1 MAGVVAWLALA
12 VPIVAP
18 APAGAVA
25 PPFNRL
31 PWTLPVLDER
41 GPGPLGIGGVTAAP
55 TTVILRRG
63 RRLTTSDWDRP
74 ADGVRIFVGPG
85 RYLHYRSRD
94 GKLRFL
100 GLQAPTWKAD
110 PPARVPLLVLVPP
123 SPSKGAPTCAIDS
136 RRGVLGTARIDSL
149 LLARLRGVIIAC
161 PQATSRAARSGVLEN
176 VRPFANP
183 DFVEDIARM
192 PLTVDRAL
200 RGLGL
205 GYRVDRS
212 RVYLLGGSG
221 GGYPVLLAIAR
232 HPALARA
239 AFVYDSMGRVT
250 WRLTQTDW
258 LQRLPGIRRT
268 LTSEGLLDGAGR
280 FVLPALRRRD
290 PSTDAA
296 LDGIARSDTRL
307 VLSWSPYDP
316 VVPGGD
322 RNHLGWIAARL
333 ATRGKPAVLCRHR
346 GLHSGQFRSAG
357 DADLGTRGHQ
367 QGSPERWADALSLIG
382 LGPSVPIDEL
392 FCPALAESVP
402 VR

>member
-1 MAGVVAWLALA
+1 MGYSCARMGRRMRRVAGVVAWLALA

-136 RRGVLGTARIDSL
+136 RRGVLGTARIDGL

-200 RGLGL
+200 RELG
-205 GYRVDRS
+205 S
-212 RVYLLGGSG
+212 
-221 GGYPVLLAIAR
+221 AIASI
-232 HPALARA
+232 AAASTCSAARA
-239 AFVYDSMGRVT
+239 AA
-250 WRLTQTDW
+250 
-258 LQRLPGIRRT
+258 IRCC
-268 LTSEGLLDGAGR
+268 S
-280 FVLPALRRRD
+280 
-290 PSTDAA
+290 
-296 LDGIARSDTRL
+296 RS
-307 VLSWSPYDP
+307 P
-316 VVPGGD
+316 
-322 RNHLGWIAARL
+322 
-333 ATRGKPAVLCRHR
+333 ATR
-346 GLHSGQFRSAG
+346 RSRARRSS
-357 DADLGTRGHQ
+357 TT
-367 QGSPERWADALSLIG
+367 RWAA
-382 LGPSVPIDEL
+382 
-392 FCPALAESVP
+392 
-402 VR
+402 